1 MKREVVEKIWNIEE
15 KMRKDAEYRILC
27 AKREEMNQQF
37 LDALKNMG
45 QEQKRAILDYVGYL
59 LEIHY
64 KTIEYLMK

>member
-1 MKREVVEKIWNIEE
+1 
-15 KMRKDAEYRILC
+15 
-27 AKREEMNQQF
+27 MNQQF

-45 QEQKRAILDYVGYL
+45 QEQKRAMLDYVGYL